1 MAIRN
6 YSCIFSPTYD
16 HHRVN
21 ANLKWH
27 GTVAGQQQYYRVAAS
42 GIRNKLLHY
51 TQCVM
56 TALLHLITVL
66 LHIMCK

>member
-1 MAIRN
+1 MIQHKLFLVNVNLNSFHNGHFIRN

-51 TQCVM
+51 T
-56 TALLHLITVL
+56 
-66 LHIMCK
+66 